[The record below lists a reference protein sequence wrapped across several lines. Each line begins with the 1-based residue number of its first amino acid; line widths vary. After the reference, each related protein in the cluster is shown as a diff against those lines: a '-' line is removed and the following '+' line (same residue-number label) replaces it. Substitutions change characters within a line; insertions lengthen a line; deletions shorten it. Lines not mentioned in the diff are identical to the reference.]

1 MNSQGNNKI
10 ERKWHVFDAT
20 DENFGRM
27 STKIATIL
35 RGKNKVDFAPHIDG
49 GDFVVVVNTD
59 KVRFSGGKD
68 KKKVYYAHSGYLGG
82 MKEIT
87 LGDQVKKD
95 SREIVKKAVYGML
108 PSNKLRNEMM
118 KRLKV
123 YKNDEH
129 PYQDQIGK

>member
-59 KVRFSGGKD
+59 KVRFSGAKD